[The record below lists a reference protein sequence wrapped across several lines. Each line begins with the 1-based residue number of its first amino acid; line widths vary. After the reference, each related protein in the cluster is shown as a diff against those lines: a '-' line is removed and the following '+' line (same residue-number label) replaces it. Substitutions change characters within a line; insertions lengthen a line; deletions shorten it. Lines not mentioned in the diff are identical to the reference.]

1 MFETLEIETDDRG
14 VAWLYLNR
22 PEKHNALDAQMI
34 AELTTA
40 AAHLGADPAVRVVV
54 LGARGKSFCAG
65 GDLGWMQAQMQ
76 ADSQTRANG
85 ARALAEMLGA
95 LNTLPKPL
103 IGRVQGQA
111 FGGGIGMMA
120 VCDVAIGVEGAKFG
134 LTETRLGL
142 IPATIGPYVLARMGE
157 AMARRVFMSARI
169 FDAAEAVTLGLLA
182 RATPPEG
189 LEDAIEAEIAPY
201 LACAPQAV
209 ARAKALARHLGA
221 AISAQD
227 IEHSIAELVACW
239 EGEEAQDGISAFY
252 ERRKPDW
259 AIPRAHG

>member
-1 MFETLEIETDDRG
+1 
-14 VAWLYLNR
+14 
-22 PEKHNALDAQMI
+22 
-34 AELTTA
+34 
-40 AAHLGADPAVRVVV
+40 
-54 LGARGKSFCAG
+54 
-65 GDLGWMQAQMQ
+65 
-76 ADSQTRANG
+76 
-85 ARALAEMLGA
+85 
-95 LNTLPKPL
+95 
-103 IGRVQGQA
+103 
-111 FGGGIGMMA
+111 
-120 VCDVAIGVEGAKFG
+120 
-134 LTETRLGL
+134 
-142 IPATIGPYVLARMGE
+142 
-157 AMARRVFMSARI
+157 
-169 FDAAEAVTLGLLA
+169 LA

-189 LEDAIEAEIAPY
+189 LEEAIEAEIAPY